1 MFLLVNNMRSVLCF
15 QSDTMFDALLFLL
28 LLQEE
33 VKSLKKT
40 IEELNESN
48 KSLVL
53 SVSTPGT
60 AGGGAERSHYAHF
73 NQPLHGS
80 GQFRIC

>member
-1 MFLLVNNMRSVLCF
+1 MFLLEDNMRSVLCF
-15 QSDTMFDALLFLL
+15 ESYSMFNALLSLS
-28 LLQEE
+28 LLQDE

-73 NQPLHGS
+73 NQPLHGG
-80 GQFRIC
+80 GQCMIC